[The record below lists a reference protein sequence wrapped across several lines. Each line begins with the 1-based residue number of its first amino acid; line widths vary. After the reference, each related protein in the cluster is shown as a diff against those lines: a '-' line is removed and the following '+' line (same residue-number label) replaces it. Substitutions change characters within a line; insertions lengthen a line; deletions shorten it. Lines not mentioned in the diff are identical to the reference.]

1 MTETV
6 KHKIKKQEGEHI
18 EVIMA
23 PMTDALVAIMACSL
37 IQPMASALTNVITGK
52 GQEGR
57 FFPLLRELF
66 HIEIWKIGLMKLL

>member
-1 MTETV
+1 
-6 KHKIKKQEGEHI
+6 
-18 EVIMA
+18 
-23 PMTDALVAIMACSL
+23 MTDALVGIMPCSL

-52 GQEGR
+52 GPEGR